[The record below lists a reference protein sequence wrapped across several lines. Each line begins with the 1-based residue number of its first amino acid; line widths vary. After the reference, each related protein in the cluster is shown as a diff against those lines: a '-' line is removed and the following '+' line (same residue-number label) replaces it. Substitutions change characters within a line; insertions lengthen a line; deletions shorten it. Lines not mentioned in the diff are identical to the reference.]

1 MGSTH
6 AQKFCARAFAFSQ
19 HANGGVKQE
28 ELGKNTRNRAD
39 DNNRFIYAELL
50 EKFNPSD
57 IQVFYGGHKM
67 NAILVGKSESLP
79 VSHFQKT
86 VPLKGFSF
94 RQINIEYPNQ
104 KVTFSASLPIIIKF
118 KFENRFCQLKIIK
131 EEVLPMALY
140 Q

>member
-1 MGSTH
+1 M
-6 AQKFCARAFAFSQ
+6 
-19 HANGGVKQE
+19 NQE
-28 ELGKNTRNRAD
+28 EAGKNIRNRVD
-39 DNNRFIYAELL
+39 DNNRFIYAEIS

-67 NAILVGKSESLP
+67 KAILVGKSESLP
-79 VSHFQKT
+79 GSHFQKT
-86 VPLKGFSF
+86 VPSKGFFF

-104 KVTFSASLPIIIKF
+104 KVTFSAALPIIIKF